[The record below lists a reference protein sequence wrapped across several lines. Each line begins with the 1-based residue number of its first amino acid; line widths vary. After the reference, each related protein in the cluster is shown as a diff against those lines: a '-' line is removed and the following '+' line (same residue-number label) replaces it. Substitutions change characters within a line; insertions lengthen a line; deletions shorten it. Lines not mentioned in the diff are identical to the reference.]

1 MGNDEKQKDEP
12 NQELTMLKSQRS
24 SMKRNIGMLKTK
36 IEKDG
41 DSLDNTILEC
51 RLQILESYFKQIS
64 HIQSQIEKMCP
75 TDNAR
80 SDIEDTFVSAKAVIL
95 RRLNTHRRSSTIEQ
109 SILNTSAQSLSH
121 HSRLPQLKLPKFD
134 GKYSEFAR
142 FMSTYKTLV
151 HEEASIPTIDKFNY
165 LLNCLSG
172 QALAVVDAFPVSEE
186 NYQKA
191 VDRLNE
197 RYGNKSLIFIDTINS
212 LFSINAITR
221 PNAPS
226 LRFILDNVSAIRSSL
241 LSIGSEVDVVNAM
254 LIHIVLSKIDQESK
268 NAYNEKR
275 DLKSLPSWDD
285 CYNILSRRCQ
295 FLETSCSTVPQIH
308 DRDKQ
313 PRYKDRRPGTSL
325 MTSNALCEYCQSK
338 DHGIS
343 SCSTYLALPVARRFD
358 FVKSASLCINC
369 LRKGHRVAK
378 CTSKTK
384 CRECRVSH
392 HSSLHNPFSS
402 NNTDQNVS
410 SHPASHRLSSNVPSF
425 TPSSSTSST
434 NKSTPPP
441 TPCTSSQVP
450 STHITR
456 KVALVNRSFRQ
467 SILPTAV
474 VLMKDGL
481 GIFQP
486 VRALLDSCSE
496 INLITQE
503 TADRLRLPK
512 TNTMQEIEGVSEIRT
527 KIKHS
532 VTANVKS
539 RSSSYEFT
547 SRFLVI
553 KSISSPQ
560 PSNRIN
566 ISQWCIPEGV
576 EFADPHFFVPQ
587 RIEVLIGSEV
597 FFDLLIEGKIVL
609 GEGLP
614 VLTNTVLGWIVA
626 GTIDTHVP
634 SKVIT
639 CNVITKYDELNTLLK
654 RFWEV
659 EECQPHDSSMTEEE
673 ERCEAHY
680 VNTTVFDEFNRVKV
694 RLPFKE
700 TVSKLG
706 ASLEIAQRRFT
717 YLEKRFLRDE
727 SLKNLYVDFMNE
739 YSRLGHMT
747 KVSWDNIDRPHYV
760 IPHHSVLRPES
771 TTTKLRVVF
780 DASSRTSTNISLN
793 EVLMVGPIIQ
803 QDLIITVLGFRLNK
817 YALTADICK
826 MYRQFLVDESD
837 RSFQFIL
844 WRSDSNQPLE
854 LYQLN
859 TVTYG
864 TSAAPFLAVR
874 SLSFIADSYKEIFPI
889 GAHVL
894 KQDVYVDDILT
905 GAETISELLVKKEQI
920 INILKTAG
928 LELSKWNSN
937 CDSMGIVN
945 EGQICQLNKD
955 YISKTLGMSWKSNS
969 DRFCFRFELKTPHI
983 VTKRSILSCVSR
995 IFDILGLLSPIV
1007 VSMKILIQDIWK
1019 RNVDWDKPV
1028 DETIE
1033 NRWLQIQES
1042 LPHINEIEIPRFVL
1056 TSVQYQF
1063 EIHGF
1068 ADASLLAYG
1077 CCIYIRAP
1085 VENDFKVTLLIAKSK
1100 VAPVVQQSLPRLELC
1115 AALLLSR
1122 TWEKIRN
1129 KFDTYNYRVFFWSD
1143 SKIVLSWL
1151 SKHSSSFVCF
1161 VANRVSEI
1169 QNLTHNISWKHVS
1182 SKENPADVVSR
1193 GCLANELESTI
1204 WFTGPQFL
1212 SRPEREWPS
1221 GAKIF
1226 TELPSKEMRKSALK
1240 ITTTT
1245 ESIIESIITRSSSYL
1260 RILHVIVYVHRFI
1273 DRVKKNSYVT
1283 AEGLQIAF
1291 WTVVH
1296 HIQQTTYGEEIE
1308 RIKSELDLK
1317 PHLQKLSPFI
1327 HEIEFRKQK
1336 RDILRVG
1343 GRLANSPLPF
1353 DAKFPA
1359 LLPKDHRFSKLFVE
1373 YLHRKHYHAGAKCLI
1388 GILRQNVWIVNARD
1402 LVRKVVRNCIHC
1414 FKYKPKLQQQI
1425 MGDLPADRLNAHRP
1439 FLVSGVDFCGPFY
1452 TTFRIRG
1459 KAPYKTYVAIFVCF
1473 ASKAVHIEVVSDLS
1487 TDTFLLALKRFIGRR
1502 GIPIRL
1508 YCDNA
1513 TNFVGAN
1520 SKLTDF
1526 RKRYLDSANIEALQ
1540 KYSAMTGFQ
1549 FSFIPPRSPHFGGLW
1564 EAAVKST
1571 KSLLV
1576 KNISQANIT
1585 LEELQTVL
1593 VEVEAILNSRPLAA
1607 RSDDPNDGEAL
1618 TPAHMLIGSSLLS
1631 VPDTHVEQYTNT
1643 NCLKRYQLIT
1653 FLKQQF
1659 WKQWS
1664 RDYILDLQQKS
1675 KWYKTYPNIKEGTLV
1690 IVHEDNTPPQHWLL
1704 ARVTKAIPGRDGKVR
1719 VVDLRTIKGIFR
1731 RSVQRVAPLPIGE
1744 DY

>member
-1 MGNDEKQKDEP
+1 
-12 NQELTMLKSQRS
+12 
-24 SMKRNIGMLKTK
+24 
-36 IEKDG
+36 
-41 DSLDNTILEC
+41 
-51 RLQILESYFKQIS
+51 
-64 HIQSQIEKMCP
+64 
-75 TDNAR
+75 
-80 SDIEDTFVSAKAVIL
+80 
-95 RRLNTHRRSSTIEQ
+95 
-109 SILNTSAQSLSH
+109 
-121 HSRLPQLKLPKFD
+121 
-134 GKYSEFAR
+134 
-142 FMSTYKTLV
+142 
-151 HEEASIPTIDKFNY
+151 
-165 LLNCLSG
+165 
-172 QALAVVDAFPVSEE
+172 
-186 NYQKA
+186 
-191 VDRLNE
+191 
-197 RYGNKSLIFIDTINS
+197 
-212 LFSINAITR
+212 
-221 PNAPS
+221 
-226 LRFILDNVSAIRSSL
+226 
-241 LSIGSEVDVVNAM
+241 
-254 LIHIVLSKIDQESK
+254 
-268 NAYNEKR
+268 
-275 DLKSLPSWDD
+275 
-285 CYNILSRRCQ
+285 
-295 FLETSCSTVPQIH
+295 
-308 DRDKQ
+308 
-313 PRYKDRRPGTSL
+313 
-325 MTSNALCEYCQSK
+325 
-338 DHGIS
+338 
-343 SCSTYLALPVARRFD
+343 
-358 FVKSASLCINC
+358 
-369 LRKGHRVAK
+369 
-378 CTSKTK
+378 
-384 CRECRVSH
+384 
-392 HSSLHNPFSS
+392 
-402 NNTDQNVS
+402 
-410 SHPASHRLSSNVPSF
+410 
-425 TPSSSTSST
+425 
-434 NKSTPPP
+434 
-441 TPCTSSQVP
+441 
-450 STHITR
+450 
-456 KVALVNRSFRQ
+456 
-467 SILPTAV
+467 
-474 VLMKDGL
+474 
-481 GIFQP
+481 
-486 VRALLDSCSE
+486 
-496 INLITQE
+496 
-503 TADRLRLPK
+503 
-512 TNTMQEIEGVSEIRT
+512 
-527 KIKHS
+527 
-532 VTANVKS
+532 
-539 RSSSYEFT
+539 
-547 SRFLVI
+547 
-553 KSISSPQ
+553 
-560 PSNRIN
+560 
-566 ISQWCIPEGV
+566 
-576 EFADPHFFVPQ
+576 
-587 RIEVLIGSEV
+587 
-597 FFDLLIEGKIVL
+597 
-609 GEGLP
+609 
-614 VLTNTVLGWIVA
+614 
-626 GTIDTHVP
+626 
-634 SKVIT
+634 
-639 CNVITKYDELNTLLK
+639 
-654 RFWEV
+654 
-659 EECQPHDSSMTEEE
+659 MTEEE

-680 VNTTVFDEFNRVKV
+680 VNTTIFDEFNRVKV

-700 TVSKLG
+700 SVSKLG

-760 IPHHSVLRPES
+760 IPHHSVHRPES

-803 QDLIITVLGFRLNK
+803 QDLIITVLGFRLNR

-837 RSFQFIL
+837 CSFQLIL

-874 SLSFIADSYKEIFPI
+874 SLFFIADSYKEIFPI

-905 GAETISELLVKKEQI
+905 GAETISEVLVKKEQI

-928 LELSKWNSN
+928 LKLSKWNSN
-937 CDSMGIVN
+937 CDSV
-945 EGQICQLNKD
+945 
-955 YISKTLGMSWKSNS
+955 
-969 DRFCFRFELKTPHI
+969 
-983 VTKRSILSCVSR
+983 
-995 IFDILGLLSPIV
+995 
-1007 VSMKILIQDIWK
+1007 DIWK

-1143 SKIVLSWL
+1143 SKIT
-1151 SKHSSSFVCF
+1151 
-1161 VANRVSEI
+1161 SEI

-1212 SRPEREWPS
+1212 SRPEREWPN
-1221 GAKIF
+1221 GANIF

-1245 ESIIESIITRSSSYL
+1245 ESIIGSIITRSSSYL

-1273 DRVKKNSYVT
+1273 DRVKKSSYVT
-1283 AEGLQIAF
+1283 AEELQIAF

-1296 HIQQTTYGEEIE
+1296 HIQKTTYEEEIE

-1336 RDILRVG
+1336 RGILRVG

-1502 GIPIRL
+1502 GILIRL

-1520 SKLTDF
+1520 SKLADF

-1585 LEELQTVL
+1585 YEELQIVL
-1593 VEVEAILNSRPLAA
+1593 VEVEAILNSRPLTA
-1607 RSDDPNDGEAL
+1607 RCDDPNDGEAL

-1631 VPDTHVEQYTNT
+1631 
-1643 NCLKRYQLIT
+1643 
-1653 FLKQQF
+1653 QQF

-1704 ARVTKAIPGRDGKVR
+1704 ARVTKAIPARDGKPCNGAPT
-1719 VVDLRTIKGIFR
+1719 LYP
-1731 RSVQRVAPLPIGE
+1731 SYVAGDISAGYVSIVGFVAAFSAVMML
-1744 DY
+1744 Y